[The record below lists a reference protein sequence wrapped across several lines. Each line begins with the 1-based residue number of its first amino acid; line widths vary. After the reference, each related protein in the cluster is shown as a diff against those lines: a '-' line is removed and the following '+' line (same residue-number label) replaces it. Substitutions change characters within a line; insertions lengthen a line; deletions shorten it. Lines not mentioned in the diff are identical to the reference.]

1 MSEDRRQ
8 RVVEYLLGEMN
19 EEDARTFAADRRN
32 DPELDRIVGEME
44 PVIGRL
50 GEVPAEAWDA
60 PEPPPLIMPG
70 LPPDPRPVPA
80 ADRATAGRRFAWPRA
95 IAVLASAVVILG
107 VGVFIGSRLDSDD
120 PATTGGQGR
129 TLALETIG
137 EAPPSAEGRVVL
149 AGSGTDPVT
158 LDVSGLRPTGK
169 NEFYELW
176 LLGED
181 SELVALGS
189 FRVEPGGETKIE
201 VPLPVDPDDYEYFDV
216 SIQPENGSPDHSGRS
231 VLRGLTRS

>member
-8 RVVEYLLGEMN
+8 RVVEYLLGEMS
-19 EEDARTFAADRRN
+19 EEEARNFAADRRE
-32 DPELDRIVGEME
+32 DPELDRIVTEME
-44 PVIGRL
+44 PVVGRL
-50 GEVPAEAWDA
+50 DELPPEAWDP

-70 LPPDPRPVPA
+70 LSPDSSPA
-80 ADRATAGRRFAWPRA
+80 PSVHRSPAGRRFAWPRA
-95 IAVLASAVVILG
+95 FAVLASALVILG
-107 VGVFIGSRLDSDD
+107 AGIFIGTRIDSDD
-120 PATTGGQGR
+120 PGTGGEEGR
-129 TLALETIG
+129 TLALQTIG

-169 NEFYELW
+169 DEFYELW
-176 LLGED
+176 LLGKD

-201 VPLPVDPDDYEYFDV
+201 VPLPVNPDDYEYFDV